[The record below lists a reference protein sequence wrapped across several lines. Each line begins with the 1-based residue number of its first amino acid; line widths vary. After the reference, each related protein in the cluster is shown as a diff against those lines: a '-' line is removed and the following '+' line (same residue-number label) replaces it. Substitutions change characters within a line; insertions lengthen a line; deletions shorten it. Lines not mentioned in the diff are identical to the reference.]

1 MKKLVL
7 LCTAILLG
15 VCSAAQGQAVNATVC
30 EILKNPQAFN
40 GKTVQVQ
47 ATVRAGF
54 DMFILVG
61 DNCGQGVNGI
71 WLSYPE
77 GTKGKAGP
85 AVVLEFQAA
94 KSFTGKTDTTQRAQV
109 TLEKSKEFKQFD
121 SLLST
126 AYKSGGLCIGCVK
139 NEVTATLTGRLDAS
153 ETSLK
158 RDTSGHIVEIGGFG
172 HLNMYKT
179 RLVLQS
185 VTGVTAKEID
195 YAFKLRGVTT
205 EALDNDGPAD
215 AISGMK
221 QAEKNFGATTPSGA
235 LIRRAIDAFGK
246 PGDDNGVMVS
256 PGWTNEANAK
266 REGVSTS
273 SSPDGV
279 LYYCLFDMNRLKGVS
294 LSVAIAFDGAMIADM
309 RSSDARVASA
319 SVYELEARAYNVE
332 LMTAVAFGAK
342 AFVLPG
348 GTVYWNNAW
357 PANDRGTNLQNAIF
371 SYLADQEVFHH

>member
-139 NEVTATLTGRLDAS
+139 NEVTATLTGRLYAS

-185 VTGVTAKEID
+185 VTGVTAKAGSQMVYEPGLQYNHTPARVQSPPMSISPP
-195 YAFKLRGVTT
+195 RPNT
-205 EALDNDGPAD
+205 GP
-215 AISGMK
+215 
-221 QAEKNFGATTPSGA
+221 
-235 LIRRAIDAFGK
+235 
-246 PGDDNGVMVS
+246 
-256 PGWTNEANAK
+256 
-266 REGVSTS
+266 REG
-273 SSPDGV
+273 
-279 LYYCLFDMNRLKGVS
+279 
-294 LSVAIAFDGAMIADM
+294 
-309 RSSDARVASA
+309 
-319 SVYELEARAYNVE
+319 
-332 LMTAVAFGAK
+332 
-342 AFVLPG
+342 
-348 GTVYWNNAW
+348 
-357 PANDRGTNLQNAIF
+357 
-371 SYLADQEVFHH
+371 